1 MSDTATDTEAGP
13 RILLGHAGH
22 RGAEARAQTLVAA
35 MPGAFVLPA
44 GSDGAAPLPDA
55 ILWIGAPGPDEDR
68 LSPVIASLRDRA
80 RAAGIAL
87 PLVIAGDRLPAG
99 AHPRGVEAIVPQACP
114 PAILQERIAEAVRQ
128 SLRMEEARLRRAVF
142 GRDPFAPD
150 AMPRLPED
158 DAERHNRIPVL
169 VAGNGSRVAAALAGG
184 LSAIELVG
192 CLTPDAALA
201 RLGEHPFRMLVAD
214 LPEARALELVAALRR
229 DPRHIALPVMALAN
243 GQPATAALL
252 EAGASD
258 VVAPTASDDDLG
270 ARCRLLLRIGA
281 RRHLAGT
288 CLSRYRGSGP
298 RARAALPREAF
309 ERYLT
314 ALRRCLAL
322 RGDEPHLLRLE
333 EIDTARPPIVAAN
346 DDPFAAAIGNPVRS
360 AALAAS
366 RDEDFV
372 ARVAEI
378 GDVALVRNRQALER
392 IERRIAAIVA
402 STSFA

>member
-1 MSDTATDTEAGP
+1 MSDPATAAEFGP
-13 RILLGHAGH
+13 RVLVGHAGH
-22 RGAEARAQTLVAA
+22 ARAEARAQALVEA
-35 MPGAFVLPA
+35 MPGAFACPA
-44 GSDGAAPLPDA
+44 DSDEPDTPLPDA
-55 ILWIGAPGPDEDR
+55 LVWIGEAAGG
-68 LSPVIASLRDRA
+68 LSPAISILQERA
-80 RAAGIAL
+80 LARKTAL
-87 PLVIAGDRLPAG
+87 PLVISGDRLPAG
-99 AHPRGVEAIVPQACP
+99 ACARAVDAIVPQACP
-114 PAILQERIAEAVRQ
+114 PAILQERLAEAVRQ
-128 SLRMEEARLRRAVF
+128 SLRMEEARLRRAAF

-150 AMPRLPED
+150 AMPLLPGED
-158 DAERHNRIPVL
+158 AARRSRIPVL

-201 RLGEHPFRMLVAD
+201 RLGERPFRMLVAD
-214 LPEARALELVAALRR
+214 LPEARTLDLVAALRR
-229 DPRHIALPVMALAN
+229 DPRHIALPVMVLA
-243 GQPATAALL
+243 GGASATAALL

-258 VVAPTASDDDLG
+258 VVAPTAPDEDL
-270 ARCRLLLRIGA
+270 ATRCRMLLRTGA
-281 RRHLAGT
+281 RRHLAGA

-298 RARAALPREAF
+298 RARAGLPRDAF
-309 ERYLT
+309 ERYL
-314 ALRRCLAL
+314 AGLRRALAL
-322 RGDEPHLLRLE
+322 RGGEPHLLRLD
-333 EIDTARPPIVAAN
+333 EIDAARPPFAADN